1 MIDAV
6 VQSMFAIG
14 AMSAIEA
21 MSVIEPIQPTS
32 VPEWF
37 AGLVVVVPLLSSV
50 VPIVA
55 GIRYGRVGW
64 RVTVAVLSINL
75 VLATTL
81 ALSVFANGLIR
92 YAVGGIPVPYGVEL
106 HADAF
111 SVTIVLL
118 DSLMALGILVYTRSA
133 GPGSNAF
140 YSCYLLLT
148 GGIIGIAM
156 AGDLFNLYVF
166 IEIMAI
172 ASYALVAAAKSRWS
186 TYAAIKYLLIGT
198 VGATLYLLGVTF
210 VFAATGTLNMV
221 SASVQL
227 AEVGYTDPIVT
238 SAFVLL
244 TMGLAIKIALFPL
257 HTWLAD
263 AHAAA
268 PTAISAMLS
277 GLVPAVAV
285 YALSRVV
292 FTVFSI
298 DFLYANPWLWEGFV
312 AVALLSLLIGNVFAV
327 LQRDV
332 KLMLAYSTIS
342 QFGLVVVGLAVAN
355 ETALFGSILQIFGH
369 GIIKG
374 GLFVLAGMFAIR
386 FDARTLEAYA
396 GLAKRS
402 PVMGFAFV
410 LLALAM
416 IGLPPTVGFVGKW
429 YIALGAIRE
438 GMWIVA
444 IVVLISTL
452 LTVMYVLPFVN
463 RLYFHD
469 PTDRHYPRPGITRG
483 MIVVVVLAAIFGI
496 GLGLVSAWIEAAIAP
511 TVERLLA

>member
-1 MIDAV
+1 MIGDAIDPLAV
-6 VQSMFAIG
+6 AI
-14 AMSAIEA
+14 
-21 MSVIEPIQPTS
+21 
-32 VPEWF
+32 PEWF
-37 AGLVVVVPLLSSV
+37 AGLVVLLPLFASV

-55 GIRYGRVGW
+55 GMRYGRIGW
-64 RVTVAVLSINL
+64 RVAVAVLSVTL
-75 VLATTL
+75 VVAAALAVV
-81 ALSVFANGLIR
+81 VFVDGLVR
-92 YAVGGIPVPYGVEL
+92 YEIGGIPVPYGIEL

-111 SVTIVLL
+111 SVTIVAL
-118 DSLMALGILVYTRSA
+118 DSLLALGVLAYTRSA

-166 IEIMAI
+166 LEIMAI
-172 ASYALVAAAKSRWS
+172 ASYALVAAANSRWS
-186 TYAAIKYLLIGT
+186 TYAAMKYLLIGT
-198 VGATLYLLGVTF
+198 VGATLYLLGVTL
-210 VFAATGTLNMV
+210 VFAATGTLNMA
-221 SASVQL
+221 SASVRI
-227 AEVGYTDPIVT
+227 AEVGYGDPLVT
-238 SAFVLL
+238 AAFVFL
-244 TMGLAIKIALFPL
+244 TTGLVIKIALFPV

-263 AHAAA
+263 AHASA

-292 FTVFSI
+292 FTVFSLE
-298 DFLYANPWLWEGFV
+298 FLYANPWLWEGFV
-312 AVALLSLLIGNVFAV
+312 AVAVLSMLVGNVFAV

-332 KLMLAYSTIS
+332 KLMLAYSTVS
-342 QFGLVVVGLAVAN
+342 QFGLVVTGIAVAN
-355 ETALFGSILQIFGH
+355 ETAVFGAVLQVFGH

-402 PVMGFAFV
+402 PVMGLSFV

-429 YIALGAIRE
+429 YIALGALRE
-438 GMWIVA
+438 GMWMVA
-444 IVVLISTL
+444 FVVAVSTL
-452 LTVMYVLPFVN
+452 LTVMYVVPFIN
-463 RLYFHD
+463 RLYFHE
-469 PTDRHYPRPGITRG
+469 PTDRHDTQPGVTRA
-483 MIVVVVLAAIFGI
+483 MIAVVFLAALFGI
-496 GLGLVSAWIEAAIAP
+496 GLGLVSAWFETALDPTIA
-511 TVERLLA
+511 RLLG